1 MKLRLLHTSGRPGD
15 VRHTLADISK
25 AERCLDY
32 RPEVSFEDGIVR
44 TARYFTDERRQTLKR
59 IA

>member
-1 MKLRLLHTSGRPGD
+1 
-15 VRHTLADISK
+15 VRHTLADISE
-25 AERCLDY
+25 AERYLDY
-32 RPEVSFEDGIVR
+32 RPEVYFEDGIVR